1 MTKKSRAEATP
12 PRESERIIHPMCR
25 VNPAASGSRWLGRP
39 RAYLAATTDVIFTD
53 SFAGVVFATVAAADD
68 SVLAMPQQLAAGTTI
83 VEETI
88 VSQQAARRQTSRPQ
102 QS

>member
-1 MTKKSRAEATP
+1 MTKKI
-12 PRESERIIHPMCR
+12 PRGGH
-25 VNPAASGSRWLGRP
+25 
-39 RAYLAATTDVIFTD
+39 
-53 SFAGVVFATVAAADD
+53 ADD

>member
-1 MTKKSRAEATP
+1 VGESASPRVGAREEPGWHIDQPIRYFARATAVAWT
-12 PRESERIIHPMCR
+12 
-25 VNPAASGSRWLGRP
+25 A
-39 RAYLAATTDVIFTD
+39 F
-53 SFAGVVFATVAAADD
+53 FAGDAFTIPSIADA

-83 VEETI
+83 DDETI